1 MSSKSLAEHATTFE
15 LSLNMLIDLN
25 KVQGPFPCVWPC
37 GALGGEFVGGSPAE
51 NVQFSDLVFCLI
63 FYHYTTR
70 HFGMESYT
78 QKIKCFVFESF
89 FNSFV
94 GVLV

>member
-1 MSSKSLAEHATTFE
+1 MSSKSLVEHATTFV

-37 GALGGEFVGGSPAE
+37 GALGGEFVGGSLAE

-63 FYHYTTR
+63 FFHFTTH
-70 HFGMESYT
+70 HFSMERYI
-78 QKIKCFVFESF
+78 QKIKRFVFKSF

-94 GVLV
+94 GVLA